1 MEKLYWP
8 IPWIILFAGIIYV
21 NAAVPQQ
28 ERLNKGI
35 SRS

>member
-8 IPWIILFAGIIYV
+8 IPWIILFAGVIYV

-35 SRS
+35 